1 MSDENQLLGVAKLGV
16 EAEAFM
22 RSPLGVEM
30 LKQADMEIAEATA
43 KLVDADP
50 DDRKSNRDLRNTIKV
65 AGMFGQWLRDTA
77 VIGQHAVDQLRE
89 IENQGE

>member
-1 MSDENQLLGVAKLGV
+1 MNKDNQLLDIAKLGV

-22 RSPLGVEM
+22 RSPLGKEM

-50 DDRKSNRDLRNTIKV
+50 EDVKSNRDLRNTITMAK
-65 AGMFGQWLRDTA
+65 MFGQWLRDTA
-77 VIGQHAVDQLRE
+77 AIGQHAADQLRD